1 MNFDRDNQSSQFGDS
16 AEQNF
21 NIPPRNVY
29 VANTQESQISNNQ
42 PAPVQVDPFV
52 PPEYE
57 QIDQPEE
64 KTYEQFEDRE
74 IINWQAQDMI
84 IGEKN
89 KTWYIGLAIVAAVLF
104 AVSYFMESW
113 SFAVLV
119 AVSIAAIIATRQSN
133 QTKTVSYSLSTRGV
147 YVNNS
152 FYPYEDFKYFGIL
165 RETGVYSIVLVPK
178 KRFAPSTSIYFSKE
192 YGEKITDI
200 IGQRLPMEEVKHDII
215 DRIIRKIKL

>member
-29 VANTQESQISNNQ
+29 VANAQESQISNNQ

-74 IINWQAQDMI
+74 IINWQSQDMI

-119 AVSIAAIIATRQSN
+119 AVSIAAIIATRQSS

-165 RETGVYSIVLVPK
+165 RETGIYSIVLVPK

>member
-1 MNFDRDNQSSQFGDS
+1 
-16 AEQNF
+16 
-21 NIPPRNVY
+21 
-29 VANTQESQISNNQ
+29 
-42 PAPVQVDPFV
+42 
-52 PPEYE
+52 
-57 QIDQPEE
+57 
-64 KTYEQFEDRE
+64 
-74 IINWQAQDMI
+74 MI

-147 YVNNS
+147 YVNNL
-152 FYPYEDFKYFGIL
+152 FYPYEDVKYFGIL

-215 DRIIRKIKL
+215 DKIIRKIKL

>member
-29 VANTQESQISNNQ
+29 VVNAQESQISNNQ

-52 PPEYE
+52 PPDYE

-64 KTYEQFEDRE
+64 KSYEQFEDRE

-119 AVSIAAIIATRQSN
+119 AVSIAAIIATRQSSR
-133 QTKTVSYSLSTRGV
+133 TKTVSYSLSTRGV
-147 YVNNS
+147 YVNNL

>member
-1 MNFDRDNQSSQFGDS
+1 MNFDRDNQSSKFGDS

-29 VANTQESQISNNQ
+29 VVNAQESQISNNQ

-52 PPEYE
+52 PPDYE

-64 KTYEQFEDRE
+64 KSYEQFEDRE

-104 AVSYFMESW
+104 AVAYFMESW

-147 YVNNS
+147 YVNNL